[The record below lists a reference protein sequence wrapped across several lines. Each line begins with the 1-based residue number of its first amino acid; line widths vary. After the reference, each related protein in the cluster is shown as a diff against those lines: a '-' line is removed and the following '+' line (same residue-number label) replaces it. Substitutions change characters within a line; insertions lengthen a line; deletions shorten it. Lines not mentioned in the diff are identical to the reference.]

1 MERTIKPEDWA
12 NLARRLNLEV
22 AVLRAVAAVESA
34 GEGFLPAPSEL
45 PKVLFEGHAFHKLT
59 QGRFDA
65 KHPDLSYPKWDR
77 SKYAKTQVAEWKRV
91 DAACVL
97 DRVSALQSTSWGAFQ
112 IMGFNY
118 AACGF
123 SDVEAFVQAQ
133 RSGSAGQLDAF
144 ARFID
149 RPAFLRPLRVR
160 DWAAFAKLYNGPGYA
175 ANKYDSKL
183 EQAYRRN
190 LADAAAA
197 PAPVGRI
204 ARSSKTGSADATTLV
219 QGHKVFAPVPA
230 RGPARR
236 ARPVKPD
243 PVDLRDWV
251 YRPSV
256 SRAPAAT
263 MMPAWPRSSS
273 DQKSSQAC
281 TGFSLAAV
289 VEYLLYRRDGNADRR
304 VSGYMLYSM
313 ARRYDEWD
321 DDERSD
327 TGSSLRGAL
336 KGWAQHGASEE
347 KLWRSNPMPKATV
360 ADGDW
365 WLDAVTRPLGAY
377 YRMSL
382 DVISDIHVALHEVGV
397 VYASAFTHVGWNELA
412 TDEIA
417 EPATQPNQYPIL
429 RFHKGERN
437 GGHAFA
443 IVGYTADGFII
454 QNSWGRRWGRA
465 GYAILSYSDWRA
477 NAMDCWVCQLGVV
490 TAEHVAVA
498 TASSLRMAGT
508 SVGTTEGYVAAVGS
522 AGKVL
527 LSSNEVLATHE
538 ISPFV
543 VDMGN
548 DGRLSDRGMFRTDR
562 DDLKLL
568 VDHYFSDACEAWKI
582 GPNHTFDVAIYAH
595 GGLVDEKSAAEA
607 ARTWIPLFYANRIFP
622 IFLMWETGA
631 LSTVFD
637 IVDDAVSRDRERTGG
652 TFDQLKDMARRW
664 LDERIEGI
672 ARRPGGALWRQMKDN
687 AEKMS
692 RLDQSGVIQLFEL
705 FRSYRKADANR
716 RMPKIRLHL
725 VGHSAGSIVHSYLAA
740 RAVSEKLDIGSISLL
755 APAVRLD
762 LFDRELGP
770 VIVDKKIPVLLA
782 HLTDAAE
789 LKDSTCKPY
798 GHSLLYLV
806 SRSFEDRT
814 ETPILGMERHLV
826 PALVASEWGAQI
838 RRLAT
843 PGFAY
848 EPGGALTTATSH
860 GGLDDDP
867 VIQQAV
873 IRHIKH

>member
-1 MERTIKPEDWA
+1 MQRSISVDDFKI
-12 NLARRLNLEV
+12 LAARLNLDV
-22 AVLRAVAAVESA
+22 AVLQAVAHVESA
-34 GEGFLPAPSEL
+34 GEGFLAPPSEL

-65 KHPDLSYPKWDR
+65 SHPNLSYPKWDR
-77 SKYAKTQVAEWKRV
+77 SKYAKTRLDEWKRV

-97 DRVSALQSTSWGAFQ
+97 DRIAALQSTSWGAFQ

-123 SDVEAFVQAQ
+123 SDVEAFVRAQ
-133 RSGSAGQLDAF
+133 HSGAGSQLDVF

-149 RPAFLRPLRVR
+149 RPAFLKPLRAW
-160 DWAAFAKLYNGPGYA
+160 DWAGFAKLYNGPGYA
-175 ANKYDSKL
+175 ANQYDSKL
-183 EQAYRRN
+183 EQAHRRFV
-190 LADAAAA
+190 AEAAGKAAPVARSGGSSKAAVAAA
-197 PAPVGRI
+197 
-204 ARSSKTGSADATTLV
+204 SATV
-219 QGHKVFAPVPA
+219 QGRKLFAAVPA
-230 RGPARR
+230 KGPARR

-256 SRAPAAT
+256 SRAPTAT
-263 MMPAWPRSSS
+263 LMPTWARASS

-289 VEYLLYRRDGNADRR
+289 VETLIYRRDGNADRR

-321 DDERSD
+321 DDEHSD

-336 KGWAQHGASEE
+336 KGWSQHGASEE
-347 KLWRSNPMPKATV
+347 KLWRSNAMPKATV

-377 YRMSL
+377 YRMSI

-397 VYASAFTHVGWNELA
+397 IYASAFTHVGWNALVTQDIVESA
-412 TDEIA
+412 T
-417 EPATQPNQYPIL
+417 EPDQYPVIK
-429 RFHKGERN
+429 FHKGDRN
-437 GGHAFA
+437 AGHAFA
-443 IVGYTADGFII
+443 VVGYTTDGFII
-454 QNSWGRRWGRA
+454 QNSWGKRWGRA
-465 GYAILSYSDWRA
+465 GYAVLSYSDWRA

-508 SVGTTEGYVAAVGS
+508 NAGAIEGYVAASGS

-548 DGRLSDRGMFRTDR
+548 DGRLSDRGLFRTDH

-568 VDHYFSDACEAWKI
+568 VDHYFGDACESWKI
-582 GPNHTFDVAIYAH
+582 GPDQTLDVAIYAH
-595 GGLVDEKSAAEA
+595 GGLVDEKAAAQA
-607 ARTWIPLFYANRIFP
+607 AKIWVPLFYANKIFP

-631 LSTVFD
+631 LATVLN
-637 IVDDAVSRDRERTGG
+637 IVGDFLNRDEERTGG
-652 TFDQLKDMARRW
+652 IGDQLRRW
-664 LDERIEGI
+664 YNERIEGI
-672 ARRPGGALWRQMKDN
+672 ARRPGGTLWRQMKDN
-687 AEKMS
+687 AQKMS
-692 RLDQSGVIQLFEL
+692 RLEQSGVIQLLAL
-705 FRSYRKADANR
+705 FRSLRKLDASR
-716 RMPKIRLHL
+716 RMPTIRLHL
-725 VGHSAGSIVHSYLAA
+725 VGHSAGAIVHSYLGAHAA
-740 RAVSEKLDIGSISLL
+740 SEKLEIGSISLL

-770 VIVDKKIPVLLA
+770 VIIQEKIPVLLA
-782 HLTDAAE
+782 HLTDSAE
-789 LKDSTCKPY
+789 LNDSTCHPY

-806 SRSFEDRT
+806 SRSFEDRS

-848 EPGGALTTATSH
+848 EPGGPLTTATSH

-873 IRHIKH
+873 IRHIKR